1 MMTRYFD
8 KLCLFLS
15 KGSKFDLWHG
25 SLALHD
31 SKVCQTRVQNTH
43 RKLKLGKFYT
53 HVILNRNPL
62 HFVPLSRRN
71 PNLDLWHGN
80 LAPSP
85 SKFRQKKYKIQ
96 KENKTLQRKFNTLVV
111 LSVNTLRQVSSW
123 PPKHS
128 RSTAQKCPPP
138 PRWTRVCLLALPPKF
153 FFFLFRGRIENRA
166 VCNLPTR
173 AKESLL
179 ELSSRPWKLQR
190 SRDGDNT
197 IFW

>member
-123 PPKHS
+123 PPKHT
-128 RSTAQKCPPP
+128 RPTAQKCPPP

-153 FFFLFRGRIENRA
+153 FF
-166 VCNLPTR
+166 
-173 AKESLL
+173 
-179 ELSSRPWKLQR
+179 LSSSWTDWESCSLQSPNSSQRKLAGTLVASVEVAAESWR
-190 SRDGDNT
+190 R
-197 IFW
+197 